1 MSLTHVMSSRG
12 PTVLL
17 ALFLGGCGGG
27 HRVDP
32 DEVVPAGSVLIDEA
46 RIARSGGHTA
56 WDVLRFTVPMLQMTE
71 NRNSQPR
78 TLTRRGRGSIILNE
92 ALIVVLDGVRQ
103 SDFRIL
109 QEIPANTIHTI
120 LVLDG
125 IEATYRYGTDAGSGA
140 VVIRTKQG
148 PS

>member
-1 MSLTHVMSSRG
+1 MRHRG
-12 PTVLL
+12 PIIFL
-17 ALFLGGCGGG
+17 ALFLGACAGG

-32 DEVVPAGSVLIDEA
+32 DDLAPAGSLLINED

-56 WDVLRFTVPMLQMTE
+56 WDVLRLTVPMLQMSE
-71 NRNSQPR
+71 NRNNQPR
-78 TLTRRGRGSIILNE
+78 TLTRRGRSSILLNE
-92 ALIVVLDGVRQ
+92 SLIVVLDGVRQ
-103 SDFRIL
+103 SDFRVL

-125 IEATYRYGTDAGSGA
+125 IEATSRYGTDAGSGA
-140 VVIRTKQG
+140 IVISTKQG